1 MDDRW
6 SVVLRMGLLFGTKQ
20 QGESDDSL
28 HQPKESSSVM
38 KRDGR
43 SKVQTERVGV
53 GGAFPSKLHQA
64 PPRLHPLKEAAHG
77 IYEWVVLHP
86 TIITVPTLTID
97 ISYIIIFSTI

>member
-53 GGAFPSKLHQA
+53 GGGFPFQA
-64 PPRLHPLKEAAHG
+64 PP
-77 IYEWVVLHP
+77 
-86 TIITVPTLTID
+86 
-97 ISYIIIFSTI
+97 STSTPAPFERGGARDL